1 MNKKSK
7 KTLKNAFN
15 IPEPNQKES
24 FFSKLDIKPQ
34 RKFSSFV
41 PVYLPTA
48 VVAVMIIGV
57 WGGIK
62 NLPRFEQPENTDNNI
77 IYSSESSVSEN
88 QTDSPAQTS
97 ASSVHNTEKQTHTSA
112 TVQTDSKSS
121 EKNTS
126 VTTVKTTK
134 DNPDKEEYFTDSPS
148 ENPSEENSDSEVL
161 QTTDTTRKTNIIKT
175 TDTTETTKHTTP
187 SQTTTTKHNGYS
199 PQTTTTTFKD
209 SIDIPSGTTEPSQPS
224 DDVPQ
229 DYTVNPPVR
238 YYPDDNAID
247 ISDITQNDSHPP
259 LIDGPQPGDSTS
271 AVTLENLVDNSD
283 MIVIATVD
291 EVIYTAVDG
300 VPYTQENIIVSEV
313 IKGDIENYS
322 RISVYGTGGYIP
334 ASEYKKIQ
342 IEWAIENNYTIFDPA
357 GNKTFSEVGDTY
369 LYFIRKSNYP
379 LPDGSYRLTTYN
391 DISKFRYT
399 DGYYVNMNNNNLMF
413 KLTELYDSI
422 NN

>member
-126 VTTVKTTK
+126 VTTAKTTK
-134 DNPDKEEYFTDSPS
+134 DNPDKEESFTDSPS

-229 DYTVNPPVR
+229 DYTVTPPVR

-247 ISDITQNDSHPP
+247 IRDFTVNDPQPP
-259 LIDGPQPGDSTS
+259 LIDGPQPDDSTS
-271 AVTLENLVDNSD
+271 TTWEDFMNNSD
-283 MIVIATVD
+283 IILIATVD
-291 EVIYTAVDG
+291 EIIYTGIDG
-300 VPYTQENIIVSEV
+300 VPYTQENISVSEV
-313 IKGDIENYS
+313 IKGDIEQYS

-342 IEWAIENNYTIFDPA
+342 IDWAIENNCMLFDPA
-357 GNKTFSEVGDTY
+357 GNKTVSEVGDTY

-379 LPDGSYRLTTYN
+379 LPDGSYSLTTYN
-391 DISKFRYT
+391 DVSKFRYNG
-399 DGYYVNMNNNNLMF
+399 GYYINMNNNSFMF
-413 KLTELYDSI
+413 EPEELYNLI